1 MPSIGSHIIEPLI
14 EIPAIKQ
21 TVLVRDLIRSY
32 ALTRRKAVLRQR
44 KSQPHVTSRLPVE
57 AVPQC
62 FDNLLIGRLR
72 RQIIISIHWPSGS
85 AMK

>member
-1 MPSIGSHIIEPLI
+1 MPSIGSHVVEPLI
-14 EIPAIKQ
+14 GIPAIKQ
-21 TVLVRDLIRSY
+21 TVLVRDFIRSH

-44 KSQPHVTSRLPVE
+44 KSQLHVTSRLPVE

-62 FDNLLIGRLR
+62 FDNLLVGHLR

-85 AMK
+85 AIK